1 MHDAYFQKRFLWN
14 VLLTNF
20 KNKKIFVIMH
30 DSYVQ
35 SRLFWNVLLTNFE
48 NMILV
53 IMHGSYFQTR
63 PFWHLLLTCFEKTDI
78 GKYAWRIFSRPIL
91 LTIAFSRFWKMV
103 FVIMH
108 DSYFQNRFF
117 RTASSTFWKNDIC
130 DYAWFI
136 FSKPILL
143 KFAFNEFWRMIFVIM
158 HDSHFQNRIF
168 WALFEQMFKKSYGC
182 PRVPWGS
189 LLFPLV
195 PIMDPS

>member
-1 MHDAYFQKRFLWN
+1 MHDAYFQKTIFMKCAFNKFQKQKDICNYAWFICSKSI
-14 VLLTNF
+14 VLECAF
-20 KNKKIFVIMH
+20 NK
-30 DSYVQ
+30 
-35 SRLFWNVLLTNFE
+35 FE